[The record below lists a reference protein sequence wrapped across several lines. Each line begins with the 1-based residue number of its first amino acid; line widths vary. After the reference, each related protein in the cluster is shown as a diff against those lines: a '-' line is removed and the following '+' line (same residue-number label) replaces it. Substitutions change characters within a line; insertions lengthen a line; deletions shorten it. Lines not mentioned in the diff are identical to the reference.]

1 MKKIISLLC
10 AVVLS
15 FLLANGITFLFERP
29 VGYIY
34 TPNGASRAIRRP
46 GSFLIHN
53 TEGHHFSEI
62 DKNGFINADMP
73 LSGSYVLVP
82 SSRGDR
88 PCVQLRVYSPVGGIP
103 TK

>member
-34 TPNGASRAIRRP
+34 TFR
-46 GSFLIHN
+46 
-53 TEGHHFSEI
+53 
-62 DKNGFINADMP
+62 D
-73 LSGSYVLVP
+73 SYILP
-82 SSRGDR
+82 
-88 PCVQLRVYSPVGGIP
+88 Q
-103 TK
+103 K